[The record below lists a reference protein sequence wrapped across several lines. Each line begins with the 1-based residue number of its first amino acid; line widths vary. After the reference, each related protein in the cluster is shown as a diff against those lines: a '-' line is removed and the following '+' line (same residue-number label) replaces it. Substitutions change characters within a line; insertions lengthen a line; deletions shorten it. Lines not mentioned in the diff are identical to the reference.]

1 MPRSRSWKIPLKSS
15 IPACAAACIPVC
27 LLMVFVDLKR
37 LFKQAMSEHRPIN
50 QHQSILTF

>member
-1 MPRSRSWKIPLKSS
+1 
-15 IPACAAACIPVC
+15 
-27 LLMVFVDLKR
+27 MVLVDLKR